1 MDARASAPSVEADRV
16 TPYLGFLFVLLST
29 TTLFDGFDAAM
40 MSLASADVRATLGLS
55 RGEWSL
61 VYGVYKIGVVLSF
74 VFLLS
79 ADRFGRRALMMV
91 TVAGFTI
98 FTGLTA
104 LARDAFE
111 FTACQLLARIFLT
124 AEYALAIIMVGEEF
138 PARYRGRA
146 IAVLTSLATVGV
158 VAMAKLHPFILLEEG
173 APGNA
178 VHDAGQAAVAWLQTL
193 VGRPVDGASWR
204 VLYLY
209 GVAPLVLI
217 AGLRI
222 GMRETRRYEAA
233 ARERAP
239 SRGWRQTL
247 ANALVPWRPEYRR
260 RTAIVALLWN
270 CVYMVTSPAVAYWV
284 IYAREDL
291 RFGAHT
297 VGDVIFWAYVA
308 GVGGHVVAGWAI
320 DRFGRKRTCAASYG
334 VAAITLIGLFHTQS
348 MVGQYVW
355 HIATVFCFLA
365 ATTATHVYASELFPT
380 EIRATGYG
388 WASNCFGRITEIAT
402 PLLVGLYVD
411 SLGIPWSVTTVAFG
425 PILGA
430 ILVLRYAPE
439 TKGMTLEEIQAALA
453 PPNRAEAAGEWTAPA
468 QSPIVPR

>member
-1 MDARASAPSVEADRV
+1 
-16 TPYLGFLFVLLST
+16 
-29 TTLFDGFDAAM
+29 
-40 MSLASADVRATLGLS
+40 
-55 RGEWSL
+55 
-61 VYGVYKIGVVLSF
+61 
-74 VFLLS
+74 
-79 ADRFGRRALMMV
+79 MMV

-104 LARDAFE
+104 LARDAWE
-111 FTACQLLARIFLT
+111 FTVCQLLARIFLT

-138 PARYRGRA
+138 PARWRGRA

-158 VAMAKLHPFILLEEG
+158 VAMAKLHPFLLLEDG

-178 VHDAGQAAVAWLQTL
+178 LHDAGQAAVAWLQTL

-209 GVAPLVLI
+209 GVAPLALI
-217 AGLRI
+217 AVLRI
-222 GMRETRRYEAA
+222 GMRETRRFEAVRAELHEQSEGAKGAGLRSVPHTRITA
-233 ARERAP
+233 AGTERFQGASEGP
-239 SRGWRQTL
+239 EGAEARSEAKSAEPNEAHKARGGPGKWWES
-247 ANALVPWRPEYRR
+247 ALIPWRPEYRR

-291 RFGAHT
+291 QFSAHT

-308 GVGGHVVAGWAI
+308 GVGGHVAAGWAI
-320 DRFGRKRTCAASYG
+320 DRFGRKRTCAATYV
-334 VAAITLIGLFHTQS
+334 VAAVTLIGLFHTQT

-388 WASNCFGRITEIAT
+388 WASNLFGRITEIGT

-411 SLGIPWSVTTVAFG
+411 SIGIPWAVTTVAFG

-430 ILVLRYAPE
+430 LLVLRYAPE
-439 TKGMTLEEIQAALA
+439 TKGLTLEQIQEALA
-453 PPNRAEAAGEWTAPA
+453 PRLTPKRVTGAAEVPAAGG
-468 QSPIVPR
+468 

>member
-1 MDARASAPSVEADRV
+1 MRAPAAAPLEAERL
-16 TPYLGFLFVLLST
+16 TPYLGFLFALLST
-29 TTLFDGFDAAM
+29 ATLFDGFDAAM
-40 MSLASADVRATLGLS
+40 MSLASADVRATLGIS
-55 RGEWSL
+55 RGEWST

-74 VFLLS
+74 VLLLS
-79 ADRFGRRALMMV
+79 ADRFGRRTLMMV
-91 TVAGFTI
+91 TVAGFTL
-98 FTGLTA
+98 FTGATA
-104 LARDAFE
+104 LARDAWE
-111 FTACQLLARIFLT
+111 FTLCQLLARIFLT

-138 PARYRGRA
+138 PARWRGRA

-158 VAMAKLHPFILLEEG
+158 VAMAKLHPFVLLEPD
-173 APGNA
+173 APGNWL
-178 VHDAGQAAVAWLQTL
+178 HDFGQGAVAWLQTL
-193 VGRPVDGASWR
+193 VGRPVDGAGWR

-209 GVAPLVLI
+209 GVAPLVLV
-217 AGLRI
+217 AGLRV
-222 GMRETRRYEAA
+222 GMRETRRFEA
-233 ARERAP
+233 ARERTQ
-239 SRGWRQTL
+239 RGGLRAAWTNATL
-247 ANALVPWRPEYRR
+247 PWRREYRR

-291 RFGAHT
+291 RFSAHT

-308 GVGGHVVAGWAI
+308 GVGGHVAAGWAI
-320 DRFGRKRTCAASYG
+320 DRFGRKRTCAASYV
-334 VAAITLIGLFHTQS
+334 VAAITLVGLFHTQS

-388 WASNCFGRITEIAT
+388 WASNFFGRATEIGT

-411 SLGIPWSVTTVAFG
+411 AMGIPWAVTTVAFG

-430 ILVLRYAPE
+430 LLVLRYAPE
-439 TKGMTLEEIQAALA
+439 TKGMTLEEIQDALA
-453 PPNRAEAAGEWTAPA
+453 QPSVAPPAARATELPAAGG
-468 QSPIVPR
+468 